1 MSLAVTLPRD
11 TRSTMAPPRKT
22 SRSTFAVMGSI
33 WIVSD
38 GHAFLG
44 QGRVALL
51 EEIGSSGSI
60 SEAARNMGMS
70 YKKAWRLVEAMNAM
84 AEVPLVVR
92 TSGGQGGGG
101 TLLTDKGR
109 HMIHSFRLIESEF
122 RTFLDE
128 MTKRTELRQPASAK

>member
-1 MSLAVTLPRD
+1 
-11 TRSTMAPPRKT
+11 
-22 SRSTFAVMGSI
+22 MGSI

-122 RTFLDE
+122 RTFLVE